1 MNSLSGI
8 EADSE
13 KESDL
18 DVDELKKKKEK
29 KKYRN
34 SNSEASNAESED
46 TDKLN
51 NSINS
56 QSSCLTNR
64 KSNKLKPQKNKLLN
78 KVRYSS
84 SGSSDE
90 EEDIYSCESD

>member
-1 MNSLSGI
+1 MSGV
-8 EADSE
+8 EGDSE
-13 KESDL
+13 KESDP
-18 DVDELKKKKEK
+18 DEEELKKKKEK

-46 TDKLN
+46 KDTDKLN

-56 QSSCLTNR
+56 QTSCFANR
-64 KSNKLKPQKNKLLN
+64 KVLKPQKNKLLN

-90 EEDIYSCESD
+90 EEDIYSYESD